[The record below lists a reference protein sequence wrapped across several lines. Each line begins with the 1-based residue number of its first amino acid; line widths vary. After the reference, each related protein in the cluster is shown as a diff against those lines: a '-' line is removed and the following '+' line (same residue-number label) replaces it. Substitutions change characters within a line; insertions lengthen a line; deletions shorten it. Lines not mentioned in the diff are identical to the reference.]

1 MCVRGESLQEFLA
14 ELLRGQG
21 DDDSNAA
28 TGAFLPDALLRIC
41 GWRDEHTRRFP
52 HISPRAI
59 PLHPP
64 TLWFPKGRQH
74 HDIRAAFP
82 WSGPLCHPKF
92 TGDGGCFLKRPV
104 LCTLQSGSI
113 RSSPQHLPSPAVR
126 RGGGM

>member
-1 MCVRGESLQEFLA
+1 MRGESLQEFLA

-59 PLHPP
+59 PLHLP
-64 TLWFPKGRQH
+64 R
-74 HDIRAAFP
+74 
-82 WSGPLCHPKF
+82 
-92 TGDGGCFLKRPV
+92 
-104 LCTLQSGSI
+104 SGSPRGDSI
-113 RSSPQHLPSPAVR
+113 MTSEQRFPGLAPSAIPNLQGMEAVS
-126 RGGGM
+126 